1 MNHRLLLWLP
11 EHDSQPVH
19 WQLIHEPAGHNPQVM
34 HRGHWPSVAAFI
46 ASASQSQADGRPLS
60 AFTALVLLPPT
71 QVTLHSL
78 DLSGRIT
85 PAVQRSLPWRL
96 EDELIDDVDNLH
108 VALLDH
114 QDNQAQLAVTS
125 QLNMR
130 RWQQWLDEAG
140 INAHCWLPSALL
152 LPVQEG
158 QAYRLQ
164 LNDQLLV
171 RYGPWQAVAGDI
183 SWQETLL
190 TTLHQANPELGLT
203 DLGTLDQCHE
213 FSSLP
218 ASSSANLLQ
227 GAWRIT
233 SPLRQRWLRW
243 RLSAVLALVF
253 LGLFLANSLSTSWRL
268 EQQTA
273 QQQQA
278 ARQIYTDLFP
288 NERVVVLKTQMAQ
301 KLAQLQPTQD
311 DSPGLLPLLATLAP
325 VWQTFPQLRAD
336 AMSYDGTQLNIQARA
351 ADFEVFN
358 RLRTR
363 LEQLE
368 PLSVAI
374 EALERDGNQVTGSL
388 VIATKEAL

>member
-46 ASASQSQADGRPLS
+46 ASASQSQADGTPLS

-311 DSPGLLPLLATLAP
+311 DSPGLLSLLATLAP

>member
-19 WQLIHEPAGHNPQVM
+19 WQLIHQPAGDNPQVI
-34 HRGHWPSVAAFI
+34 HRGHWPTVTAFI
-46 ASASQSQADGRPLS
+46 DGARQTAVDGTPLTTV
-60 AFTALVLLPPT
+60 TALVLLPPT
-71 QVTLHSL
+71 LVTLHAL
-78 DLSGRIT
+78 DLPGRIT
-85 PAVQRSLPWRL
+85 PAVERSLPWRL

-108 VALLDH
+108 IALLDH
-114 QDNQAQLAVTS
+114 QDNRVQLAVTS

-130 RWQQWLDEAG
+130 RWQQWLGDAG
-140 INAHCWLPSALL
+140 INANCWLPAALL
-152 LPVQEG
+152 LPVQDG

-171 RYGPWQAVAGDI
+171 RYGPWQVVAGDI

-190 TTLHQANPELGLT
+190 ATLQQANPELALT
-203 DLGTLDQCHE
+203 DLGTLDQLHDL
-213 FSSLP
+213 SSLP
-218 ASSSANLLQ
+218 SGSPANLLQ

-243 RLSAVLALVF
+243 RMTAVLALVF
-253 LGLFLANSLSTSWRL
+253 VGLFLANSLSTTWRL

-278 ARQIYTDLFP
+278 ARQVYTDLFP

-301 KLAQLQPTQD
+301 KLAELQPTQD
-311 DSPGLLPLLATLAP
+311 DGPGLLPLLATLAP

-336 AMSYDGTQLNIQARA
+336 AMSYDGEQLNIQARA

-358 RLRTR
+358 RLRTQ

-388 VIATKEAL
+388 VIAEKDVL

>member
-19 WQLIHEPAGHNPQVM
+19 WQLIHEPAGHNPQVV

-46 ASASQSQADGRPLS
+46 ASASQSHANGRPLS

-140 INAHCWLPSALL
+140 INAHCWLPPALL

>member
-46 ASASQSQADGRPLS
+46 DGASQSKADGTPLTT
-60 AFTALVLLPPT
+60 FTALVLLPPT
-71 QVTLHSL
+71 QVTLHTL

-108 VALLDH
+108 IALLDH

-140 INAHCWLPSALL
+140 INANCWLPAALL
-152 LPVQEG
+152 LPVQDG
-158 QAYRLQ
+158 QACRLQ

-213 FSSLP
+213 FASLP
-218 ASSSANLLQ
+218 SSSSTNLLQ

-243 RLSAVLALVF
+243 RMTAVLALVF

-278 ARQIYTDLFP
+278 ARQIYSDLFP

-301 KLAQLQPTQD
+301 KLAELQPTQD

-336 AMSYDGTQLNIQARA
+336 AMSYDGEQLNIQARA

>member
-19 WQLIHEPAGHNPQVM
+19 WQLIHEPAGHNPQVV

-46 ASASQSQADGRPLS
+46 ASASQSHANGRPLS

-140 INAHCWLPSALL
+140 INAHCWLPPALL

-164 LNDQLLV
+164 INDQLLV